1 MIPFTT
7 FDALLL
13 LFLTLML
20 VFTILVFVVK
30 DLLLAVIF
38 SGVEGT
44 FLAFIYFLLQA
55 PDISLAQVAVDVGI
69 ETLVFIAA
77 VFWTRRYEE

>member
-20 VFTILVFVVK
+20 IFTILVFAVK

-38 SGVEGT
+38 SGVEGL
-44 FLAFIYFLLQA
+44 FLAFIYFILQA
-55 PDISLAQVAVDVGI
+55 PDISLAQIAVDVGI
-69 ETLVFIAA
+69 ETLVFIAV